1 MAGLFVLKKKNENQ
15 SIQNQLKK
23 KITSL
28 KIGGTNNTQN
38 KSQSITP
45 TQTHQKKYVHEK

>member
-1 MAGLFVLKKKNENQ
+1 MILNQTYKNQ

-28 KIGGTNNTQN
+28 KIRGTNNTQTKPQRN
-38 KSQSITP
+38 TP
-45 TQTHQKKYVHEK
+45 THTHQKSM